1 MKTKILLPSKITT
14 DIEELHR
21 ADHSDKR
28 GIDEGTIYNASALPS
43 NLSPS
48 DALRSLISNLCKSAI
63 RLALTQRTPSH

>member
-28 GIDEGTIYNASALPS
+28 GIDELFIIMRLLTLQQSRFRNKDNAISEHTPPPLIVGPA
-43 NLSPS
+43 NLTNS
-48 DALRSLISNLCKSAI
+48 D
-63 RLALTQRTPSH
+63 Q